1 MFGGLI
7 SEVGRSKGWS
17 SEGWFSEGMVV
28 VCCGGEVISDCVCV
42 CYCEA
47 SL

>member
-7 SEVGRSKGWS
+7 SEVGW

-28 VCCGGEVISDCVCV
+28 VYCGGGEVASDCVCV
-42 CYCEA
+42 CCEA

>member
-7 SEVGRSKGWS
+7 SEVGRSEGWS

-28 VCCGGEVISDCVCV
+28 VCCGGEVISGSVGC
-42 CYCEA
+42 CEA
-47 SL
+47 NFWA